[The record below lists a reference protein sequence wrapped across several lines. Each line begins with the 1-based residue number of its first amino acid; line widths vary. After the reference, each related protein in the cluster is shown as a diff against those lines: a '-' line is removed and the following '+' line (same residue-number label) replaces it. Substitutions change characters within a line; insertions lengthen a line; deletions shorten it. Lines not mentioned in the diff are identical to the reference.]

1 MIKRSIIGGLVHEL
15 TELLAGEFS
24 EAQVSFTPRI
34 CNRVAHE
41 LAWQGYVKKTW
52 FMVLVIYQILFMYW
66 WPVIYLPDKV
76 NGITCGSHK
85 KGIIGGHPS

>member
-41 LAWQGYVKKTW
+41 LAW
-52 FMVLVIYQILFMYW
+52 
-66 WPVIYLPDKV
+66 
-76 NGITCGSHK
+76 
-85 KGIIGGHPS
+85 